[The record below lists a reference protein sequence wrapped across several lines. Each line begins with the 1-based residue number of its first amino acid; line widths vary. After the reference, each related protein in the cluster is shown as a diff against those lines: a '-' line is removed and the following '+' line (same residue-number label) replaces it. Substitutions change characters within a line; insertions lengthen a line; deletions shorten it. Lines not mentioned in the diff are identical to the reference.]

1 MRVSRDALPPPCS
14 LQQQHPFPSFVLVL
28 STLTCGPAMCPTAA
42 VWEGKGTGLGRV
54 AEAEVA
60 GKVLGP
66 RSVA

>member
-1 MRVSRDALPPPCS
+1 MPCLHPALCS
-14 LQQQHPFPSFVLVL
+14 NNILFPSFVLVL

-54 AEAEVA
+54 AGAEVA

-66 RSVA
+66 WSVA